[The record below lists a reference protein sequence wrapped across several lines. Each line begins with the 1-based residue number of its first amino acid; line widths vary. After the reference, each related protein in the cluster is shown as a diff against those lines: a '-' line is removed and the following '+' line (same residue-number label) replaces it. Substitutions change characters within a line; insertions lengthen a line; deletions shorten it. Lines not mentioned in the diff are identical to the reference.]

1 MNIDI
6 NDVSFRYDS
15 IEALKKVN
23 LSINKGDLAVI
34 LGPDGSGKST
44 LLKCMDGILKI
55 HLGCIELDAKNLKSY
70 GTDQLSKVIAYI
82 PQYDEGLSGM
92 NVFDAVLLGRK
103 PYIRWKPADTDLK
116 KVADILRA
124 FNLDQLAMRHVD
136 ALSGGQRQRV
146 MIARAVA
153 QEPSILLLDEPI
165 ANLDLY
171 HQMKVMELLYNL
183 SNKGITIV
191 ITMHDINLAARF
203 CTQALM
209 LRDGVV
215 FASGKRS
222 NVFTP
227 QNIEA
232 LFDVKVTILNN
243 GEDMYIIPHRIT
255 EEKNL
260 Q

>member
-6 NDVSFRYDS
+6 NDVSFKYES
-15 IEALKKVN
+15 IDALKKVN
-23 LSINKGDLAVI
+23 VSISKGDLAVI
-34 LGPDGSGKST
+34 LGPNGSGKST

-55 HLGCIELDAKNLKSY
+55 HFGCIEFDEKNLNNY
-70 GTDQLSKVIAYI
+70 DPDQLSRVIAYI
-82 PQYDEGLSGM
+82 PQYNEGLYGM
-92 NVFDAVLLGRK
+92 SVFDAVLLGRK
-103 PYIRWKPADTDLK
+103 PYIRWKPSDSDLS
-116 KVADILRA
+116 KVAKILRA
-124 FNLDQLAMRHVD
+124 FNLEDLAMRHVD

-153 QEPSILLLDEPI
+153 QEPSVLLLDEPT

-171 HQMKVMELLYNL
+171 HQMMVMELLYTL
-183 SNKGITIV
+183 SHKGITVV

-215 FASGKRS
+215 FASGERS

-227 QNIEA
+227 KNIEA
-232 LFDVKVTILNN
+232 LFDVKVTVLNDAD
-243 GEDMYIIPHRIT
+243 EIYIIPHRMNKDNNI
-255 EEKNL
+255 